1 LNIGGRARRYGVPLM
16 GQVEARRRLVVGVAA
31 FVVVGVALHVP
42 IGLPTWIAIVI
53 AGLALGLLEGVEQ
66 RGLR

>member
-1 LNIGGRARRYGVPLM
+1 M